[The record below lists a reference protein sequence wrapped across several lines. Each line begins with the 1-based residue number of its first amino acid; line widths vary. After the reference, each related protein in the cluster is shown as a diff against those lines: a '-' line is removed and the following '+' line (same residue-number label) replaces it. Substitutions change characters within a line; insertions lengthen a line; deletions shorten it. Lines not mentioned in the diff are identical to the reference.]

1 MDDLMMKL
9 ETEDKMIIPFVSI
22 IIPTYNSED
31 TMQAC
36 LESIQVS

>member
-1 MDDLMMKL
+1 
-9 ETEDKMIIPFVSI
+9 MISEAPFVSI

-36 LESIQVS
+36 LESIKVG